1 VASSDRDLQAE
12 IPAKHAITC
21 IFLLPVESAA
31 EFVKEIEDETEESA
45 VALERK
51 PIPESIDACRRTPAS
66 ALRRHTIWR
75 TVSTGGVMTTI
86 RFRNVQVFPGHG
98 DRLLPSKDVTIVGT
112 TISSVADHDPSARP
126 DEGTKTIDG
135 RGRTLMPG
143 LIDAHWH
150 AAFTAVSPQTALS
163 ADPYYVL
170 LIAAQQATA
179 TVLRGFTTV
188 RDCGGPTFG
197 LKRAI
202 DEGVVVGP
210 RIYPAGAMITQTSG
224 HGDFRLPF
232 EVPRDPCGGLSH
244 IERVGGAAIADGVDQ
259 VLRAAREQLM
269 LGASQLKM
277 MAGGGVASAYDPLDV
292 TQYTEAELRAGVEA
306 AENWGTYVMVHA
318 YTPRSVQQALRAGVR
333 SIEHGHL
340 LDEATVEKIAETGA
354 WWCLQPFLDDEDT
367 IPVPPYARS
376 KLLQMLAGTD
386 KAYGLAIKHRV
397 KLAWGTD
404 TLFSAEL
411 ATKQGKQLAKMKRW
425 FRPAEV
431 LTLATST
438 NAELLRMSGPRNP
451 YPGPLGR
458 IEAGAVADML
468 LVDGDPLANL
478 ELIADPGRNLKVI
491 VKNGTIVKDAL

>member
-1 VASSDRDLQAE
+1 MSTIQV
-12 IPAKHAITC
+12 
-21 IFLLPVESAA
+21 
-31 EFVKEIEDETEESA
+31 
-45 VALERK
+45 RK
-51 PIPESIDACRRTPAS
+51 
-66 ALRRHTIWR
+66 
-75 TVSTGGVMTTI
+75 
-86 RFRNVQVFPGHG
+86 VQVFPGYG
-98 DRLLPSKDVTIVGT
+98 DRLLSSKDVTIEGA
-112 TISSVADHDPSARP
+112 TITAMADHDPSARAP
-126 DEGTKTIDG
+126 EGATTIDG
-135 RGRTLMPG
+135 AGRTLMPG

-150 AAFTAVSPQTALS
+150 AAFTAVTPQAAVT
-163 ADPYYVL
+163 ADPYYLIL
-170 LIAAQQATA
+170 LASHQARA
-179 TVLRGFTTV
+179 TLLRGFTTV

-202 DEGVVVGP
+202 DEGVVAGP

-224 HGDFRLPF
+224 HGDFRMPF
-232 EVPRDPCGGLSH
+232 EVPRDPCAGLCH

-269 LGASQLKM
+269 LGATQIKM

-340 LDEATVEKIAETGA
+340 LDEETVAKMAEAGA
-354 WWCLQPFLDDEDT
+354 WWCLQPFLDDEDAV
-367 IPVPPYARS
+367 PVPPYARG
-376 KLLQMLAGTD
+376 KFAQMVAGTD
-386 KAYGLAIKHRV
+386 KAYGLAIKHHV

-431 LTLATST
+431 LAMATST

-451 YPGPLGR
+451 YPGTLGR
-458 IEAGAVADML
+458 IEVGALADL
-468 LVDGDPLANL
+468 LIVDGDPLANID
-478 ELIADPGRNLKVI
+478 LIADPERNLKVI
-491 VKNGTIVKDAL
+491 IKGGQVVKNTLSDRWST